1 MDNISIYF
9 NELYKDKIK
18 ILRKMVKE
26 NQKTKIK
33 EIEEGKINEI
43 PKDLNTKD
51 FNELTSN
58 IEKV

>member
-1 MDNISIYF
+1 MI
-9 NELYKDKIK
+9 
-18 ILRKMVKE
+18 KE

>member
-18 ILRKMVKE
+18 ILRKMIKE

-33 EIEEGKINEI
+33 EIEGGKINEI
-43 PKDLNTKD
+43 PKDINTKD

>member
-18 ILRKMVKE
+18 ILRKIIKE

-33 EIEEGKINEI
+33 EIEGGKINEI

>member
-18 ILRKMVKE
+18 ILRKMIKE